1 MPSCVKTYV
10 NFDVASVC
18 VIVFDFRH
26 CVDSS
31 PIGDTSGPTHFSA
44 WGMCGWCWVMG
55 TLSQQCPTPSTERG
69 RAGPAS
75 NLDTVS
81 PSLALPSHLARR
93 GAERREG
100 GSQGKEGMPSLW
112 LSSFRESRVESNPEQ
127 PWVDAFA
134 SAFHFGLTFRHI
146 Y

>member
-1 MPSCVKTYV
+1 MPSCVKTDV
-10 NFDVASVC
+10 NFDIASVC
-18 VIVFDFRH
+18 VILFDFGH

-31 PIGDTSGPTHFSA
+31 PHRGHLRSHPLFSVGDVG
-44 WGMCGWCWVMG
+44 GWCWVMG

-81 PSLALPSHLARR
+81 PSPSLALPSHLTRR

-100 GSQGKEGMPSLW
+100 SKGRKGCLRSG
-112 LSSFRESRVESNPEQ
+112 RAV
-127 PWVDAFA
+127 FA
-134 SAFHFGLTFRHI
+134 KVG
-146 Y
+146 